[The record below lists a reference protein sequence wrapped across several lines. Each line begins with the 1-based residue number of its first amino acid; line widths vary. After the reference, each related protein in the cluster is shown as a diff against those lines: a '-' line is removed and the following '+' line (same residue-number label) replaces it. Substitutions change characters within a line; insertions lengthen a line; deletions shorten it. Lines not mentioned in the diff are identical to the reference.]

1 MSILKFSDALELIQ
15 RAEASIASNTHD
27 TTYTQILDGLVVRF
41 KGQLSLDHDL
51 PIEFF
56 DPVVINAQPSEEIP
70 VELSAEPQDYELT
83 IESQKLYGEI
93 EVSI

>member
-1 MSILKFSDALELIQ
+1 MKNQKFADSVFGCHKQHND
-15 RAEASIASNTHD
+15 
-27 TTYTQILDGLVVRF
+27 
-41 KGQLSLDHDL
+41 
-51 PIEFF
+51 
-56 DPVVINAQPSEEIP
+56 QPSEEIP